1 MQQIA
6 GKPDDTM
13 ARGRHPVNRV
23 VCIDVLRMLCVRDV
37 ELNLKLKRVG
47 VVVLTSVAGV
57 YM

>member
-13 ARGRHPVNRV
+13 AQGRHPVNRV
-23 VCIDVLRMLCVRDV
+23 VCIDVLRNV

>member
-1 MQQIA
+1 
-6 GKPDDTM
+6 M

-23 VCIDVLRMLCVRDV
+23 VFIDVLRMLCVRDV
-37 ELNLKLKRVG
+37 ELNLKLERVG

>member
-1 MQQIA
+1 
-6 GKPDDTM
+6 M
-13 ARGRHPVNRV
+13 AQGRHPVNRV